1 MHAKVCIN
9 HVAYTVGKGRYTCS
23 TKDCNYQHKIPSEV
37 GLKDEAYKQFIAV
50 GTHMQLKKDDIL
62 FDGLLPPALDLY
74 IKPGIATPCVLE
86 ENEKQTENHQETT
99 DLLAAPMSHGVCGAT
114 ISAPL
119 IGRTT
124 FRTMP
129 GSLHGRGP
137 L

>member
-9 HVAYTVGKGRYTCS
+9 HVAYTVGKGKYTCS

-74 IKPGIATPCVLE
+74 IATPCVLE
-86 ENEKQTENHQETT
+86 ETEKQTENQQEAT
-99 DLLAAPMSHGVCGAT
+99 DILAAPLSHGVCGAT

>member
-9 HVAYTVGKGRYTCS
+9 HVAYTVGKGKYTCS

-37 GLKDEAYKQFIAV
+37 GLKDEAYKQFLAV
-50 GTHMQLKKDDIL
+50 GTHMQLKKDDML
-62 FDGLLPPALDLY
+62 FDGLLPPPLDLY
-74 IKPGIATPCVLE
+74 IATPCVLE
-86 ENEKQTENHQETT
+86 DTEKKTETQQEAT
-99 DLLAAPMSHGVCGAT
+99 DILAAPLSHGVCGAT
-114 ISAPL
+114 MSAPL